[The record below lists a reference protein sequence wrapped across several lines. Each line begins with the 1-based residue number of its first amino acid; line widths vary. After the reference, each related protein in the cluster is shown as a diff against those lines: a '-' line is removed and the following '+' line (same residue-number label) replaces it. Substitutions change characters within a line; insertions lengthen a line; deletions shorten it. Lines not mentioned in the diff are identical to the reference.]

1 MEAWTEELMV
11 GMRKRAT
18 QEILPKKAT
27 EFGNR
32 TDVMREKE
40 RGEAEMAPQ

>member
-1 MEAWTEELMV
+1 MV
-11 GMRKRAT
+11 GMRKT

-32 TDVMREKE
+32 ADVTREKE